1 MSHGGPH
8 APLSLRSLLPQ
19 ATWVGANDIDIRGV
33 SNDSQMV
40 RPGDV
45 FVAIRGPKCDGH
57 AFAADAARRGA
68 SGVVAE
74 RPMPEIK
81 IPQCIVAHSREAL
94 GLIAQAI
101 EGNPAS
107 QLKVV
112 GVTGTNGKSTTA
124 MLIRSI
130 IEAAGGNAGLVGTI
144 EYFDGHS
151 SIPANLTTPDAVV
164 TAKLMRRMVD
174 AGCTHAVM
182 EVSSHA
188 LDQRRVAGIR
198 FDTAVFTN
206 LSQDHLDYHGDLGAY
221 REAKA
226 TLFRELTGDAC
237 AVLNADD
244 PASAAYAADC
254 RAQLMRYAVDGGGDF
269 TVRGLESSLEGSCFL
284 IDGPDGG
291 CEVTTPLVGLHNV
304 YNCLAAA
311 AVGRRLGLDWPVI
324 GAGIERLCQV
334 PGRLEAVHGEQ
345 PYHVW
350 VDYAHTP
357 QALAAVLQSLRTI
370 TPGRVL
376 CLFGA
381 GGDRDRTKR
390 PLMAAAVE
398 AGAEMIVVT
407 SDNPRTEDPQ
417 RIIGEIVA
425 GFRRVHAL
433 AIEPDRRAAIEF
445 ILGVAE
451 PGDCVL
457 LAGKGHEAYQI
468 IGDRKLPFDD
478 RVVAAEFLRR
488 NFGAAETSRVGAGTE
503 KRPDQSPRRQMA
515 CGA

>member
-1 MSHGGPH
+1 MSHGGRH

-19 ATWVGANDIDIRGV
+19 ATFVAADDIDVQAV
-33 SNDSQMV
+33 SADSQMV

-45 FVAIRGPKCDGH
+45 FVAMRGPKCDGH
-57 AFAADAARRGA
+57 AFVADAARRGA
-68 SGVVAE
+68 SGIVAE
-74 RPMPEIK
+74 RPASEIK
-81 IPQCIVAHSREAL
+81 VPQCVVANSREAF
-94 GLIAQAI
+94 GLIAQAV

-112 GVTGTNGKSTTA
+112 GITGTNGKSTTA
-124 MLIRSI
+124 ILVKSI
-130 IEAAGGNAGLVGTI
+130 IDAADGKAGLIGTI

-151 SIPANLTTPDAVV
+151 SIPASLTTPDPMVI
-164 TAKLMRRMVD
+164 AKLMRRMVG
-174 AGCTHAVM
+174 AGCSHVVM

-188 LDQRRVAGIR
+188 LDQRRVAALR

-206 LSQDHLDYHGDLGAY
+206 LSQDHLDYHGDLIAY

-226 TLFRELTGDAC
+226 ALFRELTADAC

-244 PASAAYAADC
+244 PVSRDYAADC
-254 RAQLMRYAVDGGGDF
+254 RGLVLKYAVNGAGDF
-269 TVRGLESSLEGSCFL
+269 TVRGLDSSLDGNSFL

-311 AVGRRLGLDWPVI
+311 AVGRRLGFDWPTI
-324 GAGIERLCQV
+324 AAGIERV
-334 PGRLEAVHGEQ
+334 RVAPGRLEAVRCGQ
-345 PYHVW
+345 PFHVW

-357 QALAAVLQSLRTI
+357 QALASVLQGLRAI

-398 AGAEMIVVT
+398 ASADMIVVT
-407 SDNPRTEDPQ
+407 SDNPRTEDPH
-417 RIIGEIVA
+417 RIIGEITA

-445 ILGVAE
+445 ILGVAG

-478 RVVAAEFLRR
+478 RIVAAEFLGR
-488 NFGAAETSRVGAGTE
+488 NFRATDEGRVGAGTE
-503 KRPDQSPRRQMA
+503 KRPDQSPRRRVA